1 MQIGACARTVHE
13 SNVVIALGLA
23 SKTRFPNLLKTL
35 ETKSWTELLEGTPV
49 LCKQGVAGSI
59 PVTST
64 RISLSFLQL
73 MPQSTADFVGL
84 FPERFGV
91 GQFLEPALLKPGK
104 PAKSARKRAPGSAGS
119 SAAGER
125 S

>member
-1 MQIGACARTVHE
+1 MQIGDRARTVHE
-13 SNVVIALGLA
+13 SNVFIALGLA
-23 SKTRFPNLLKTL
+23 SSEKQIPQIVENIGNQIVNGAIRGDSGSLQAGGRRFDPD
-35 ETKSWTELLEGTPV
+35 
-49 LCKQGVAGSI
+49 C
-59 PVTST
+59 
-64 RISLSFLQL
+64 
-73 MPQSTADFVGL
+73 L

-119 SAAGER
+119 SAAGEG